1 MSEKITRREFIA
13 ATGSFA
19 IAMALP
25 RFSFGS
31 KQAPSEVFFTRD
43 ISGEGVLK
51 VFERIAG
58 RVTGRTGIKVHFG
71 EAGNR
76 YYVKP
81 HLIRELAGKLN
92 ATLLETNVLYV
103 SKFRNNT
110 GSHKRLAQ
118 EHGFDFAPID
128 ILDAEGDR
136 EIPAKGKHYRK
147 AVVGGHI
154 DRYDTIIFLTHF
166 KGHGM
171 AGFGGAIKNVSMGM
185 ASVKGKM
192 ALHAST
198 VPKYDDSKCIRCEL
212 CVGNCPGEAITIRP
226 VKIDPG
232 KCIGCGS
239 CISICPRQVFD
250 VPWQSTG
257 QGVFMERLAEY
268 AGAVCSGRNVLFI
281 NVAADISRDCD
292 CAGWARKPFMK
303 DVGIFASTDIVA
315 IEKATLDLVNKTC
328 GVDDAFLKVNSVSG
342 NPQIDYA
349 HKLGMGNIDYK
360 LVETG

>member
-25 RFSFGS
+25 RITFGTE
-31 KQAPSEVFFTRD
+31 KAASEVFFTSD
-43 ISGEGVLK
+43 ISSEGVLR
-51 VFERIAG
+51 VFDKISD
-58 RVTGRTGIKVHFG
+58 RVTGKVGIKVHFG
-71 EAGNR
+71 EAGNK

-81 HLIRELAGKLN
+81 HMIRELTEKLD

-103 SKFRNNT
+103 SKYRNEAE
-110 GSHKRLAQ
+110 SHKRLAR

-128 ILDAEGDR
+128 IMDAGGDR
-136 EIPAKGKHYRK
+136 EIPAKGKHYQK
-147 AVVGGHI
+147 AIVGDSI

-185 ASVKGKM
+185 AAVRGKM

-198 VPKYDDSKCIRCEL
+198 VPNYDDSKCIRCEL

-226 VKIDPG
+226 VKIDPN

-250 VPWQSTG
+250 VPWRSTE

-268 AGAVCSGRNVLFI
+268 ARAVCSFRNVLFI

-303 DVGIFASTDIVA
+303 NVGIFASTDIVA
-315 IEKATLDLVNKTC
+315 IEKATLDLVNKTY

-349 HKLGMGNIDYK
+349 HQLGMGNIDYK